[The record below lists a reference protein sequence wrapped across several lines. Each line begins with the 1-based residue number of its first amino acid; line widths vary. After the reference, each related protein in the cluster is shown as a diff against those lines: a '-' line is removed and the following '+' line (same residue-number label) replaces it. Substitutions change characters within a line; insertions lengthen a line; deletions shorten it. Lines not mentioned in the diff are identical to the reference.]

1 MNDLFVFGGVTMASF
16 ASGGLMN
23 CAGGTPQSGWYAVN
37 LAVAPLLLLA
47 AMALVRL
54 IKNHQNGQL

>member
-1 MNDLFVFGGVTMASF
+1 MNDLLFLACHY
-16 ASGGLMN
+16 GLV
-23 CAGGTPQSGWYAVN
+23 CLGWIDELCRRHPPKRGWDAVN